1 MEILDSGK
9 DKVKKICDTLKKQTL
24 DPAKQEAKHIVD
36 HALKE
41 AEKIVRQAKEEAKQ
55 LVEEQKLKLLQE
67 KKAFF
72 SSLTLAG
79 KQTLEALKQ
88 EVEEHLFHKNIA
100 TMFQKATHNED
111 VIAEFVNTVVACLHK
126 EGLDS
131 NLELVIPKHLS
142 KQKVLE
148 RLTQEMLH
156 ALKEHPIQLGDF
168 SGGAKVK
175 LKDHHIVFEITD
187 ESLRSLFSRFI
198 RDEFRSLL
206 FDGKSLEK

>member
-41 AEKIVRQAKEEAKQ
+41 ADKIVKQAKEEARQ
-55 LVEEQKLKLLQE
+55 LVEEQKIKLHQE
-67 KKAFF
+67 KKAFY
-72 SSLTLAG
+72 SSLNLAG

-100 TMFQKATHNED
+100 TLMQKATHHED
-111 VIAEFVNTVVACLHK
+111 IIASFINTVVMCLEK

-131 NLELVIPKHLS
+131 NLEILIPKHLS

-148 RLTQEMLH
+148 NLSSRLMQS
-156 ALKEHPIQLGDF
+156 LKEHQIHIGDF
-168 SGGAKVK
+168 HGGAKIK
-175 LKDHHIVFEITD
+175 LKDHHIVFEMTD
-187 ESLRSLFSRFI
+187 ESLKALFSRFI
-198 RDEFRSLL
+198 REEFRSFL
-206 FDGKSLEK
+206 FDGKALEK